1 MPLVQRLIEP
11 VHVSR
16 GALPL
21 DARGAPAVQVPSE
34 LECVTN
40 GSLANVVRQLS
51 SLSKHAHD
59 LFGALFQDATA
70 LVSRAAALQERVDR
84 LALKVTQLDST
95 VEEVSLQD
103 IHMRKAFRSS
113 IVYDQQVVS
122 RATMPAGMLEMYQAC
137 DKPPPLDKLNPYRDD
152 GKDGLKS
159 YTDPGYFFE
168 LWRREML
175 KDTERIMLDRGKKL
189 VHSKDGAEPNRV
201 RPEGKK
207 HKKVR
212 QPHNT
217 RERYRQL
224 ATTQEFLDHTPIY
237 GTTTPYPNRGPPAP
251 GAPLPH
257 AAAVQQPPP
266 AATTLPDG
274 PVRPSSLE
282 LAPGSG
288 HYPPPP
294 PAYSE
299 HVAPPQSPN
308 HYPPP
313 PPYVEQPPAPSPANG
328 NGTPSR
334 RPRPSQPPPAPPTGG
349 SVSSGTSSPSI
360 AGGTPSSNASR
371 HRAAGQ
377 RETLPP
383 PPPPPEAGMGAPVAA
398 EAPPPPMMH
407 QTSVDNGGDGGM
419 ELPPPPPAP
428 DAPAM
433 DVTAAGVIAAAPAAA
448 APPPPPPP
456 LPPPNGMAAAPAA
469 MVNGGLSNG
478 MLAESESSGSSKG
491 GAQKE
496 ERAAPSKGAA
506 PAPPTDARSDLLAAI
521 REGIKLRRVEDFKQK
536 QVEKAA
542 QPHDVASILARRVA
556 IEVSDSESGSDSEY
570 DSDWDNETE
579 C

>member
-16 GALPL
+16 GTLPL

-70 LVSRAAALQERVDR
+70 LVTRAAALQERVDR

-113 IVYDQQVVS
+113 IVYDQQVVC
-122 RATMPAGMLEMYQAC
+122 RGTMPAGMLEMYQAC

-159 YTDPGYFFE
+159 YTDPDYFFE

-175 KDTERIMLDRGKKL
+175 KDTERIMLDRGKK
-189 VHSKDGAEPNRV
+189 PNRV

-237 GTTTPYPNRGPPAP
+237 GTTTPYNNIRAPAP

-257 AAAVQQPPP
+257 VPLQQQPQAPP
-266 AATTLPDG
+266 ATLPDG

-282 LAPGSG
+282 LTPRRPLPTSSARLLGARPTSFAE
-288 HYPPPP
+288 PL
-294 PAYSE
+294 PASTPLTWSSSLKPLRPTGTE
-299 HVAPPQSPN
+299 RRRVGL
-308 HYPPP
+308 
-313 PPYVEQPPAPSPANG
+313 VPANHL
-328 NGTPSR
+328 
-334 RPRPSQPPPAPPTGG
+334 RPHPLRVQFPAGP
-349 SVSSGTSSPSI
+349 
-360 AGGTPSSNASR
+360 
-371 HRAAGQ
+371 
-377 RETLPP
+377 
-383 PPPPPEAGMGAPVAA
+383 
-398 EAPPPPMMH
+398 
-407 QTSVDNGGDGGM
+407 
-419 ELPPPPPAP
+419 
-428 DAPAM
+428 
-433 DVTAAGVIAAAPAAA
+433 
-448 APPPPPPP
+448 
-456 LPPPNGMAAAPAA
+456 
-469 MVNGGLSNG
+469 
-478 MLAESESSGSSKG
+478 
-491 GAQKE
+491 
-496 ERAAPSKGAA
+496 
-506 PAPPTDARSDLLAAI
+506 
-521 REGIKLRRVEDFKQK
+521 LRRALQEALRRAVPVVIERQAR
-536 QVEKAA
+536 EKHFHHRRRLRKLVA
-542 QPHDVASILARRVA
+542 QLCPALWTHLRLRCIRLAWTTEVRTAWNCPRRRRHPML
-556 IEVSDSESGSDSEY
+556 
-570 DSDWDNETE
+570 
-579 C
+579 

>member
-16 GALPL
+16 GTLPL

-70 LVSRAAALQERVDR
+70 LVTRAAALQERVDR

-113 IVYDQQVVS
+113 IVYDQQVVC
-122 RATMPAGMLEMYQAC
+122 RGTMPAGMLEMYQAC

-159 YTDPGYFFE
+159 YTDPDYFFE

-237 GTTTPYPNRGPPAP
+237 GTTTPYNNIRAPAP

-257 AAAVQQPPP
+257 VPLEQQPQAPP
-266 AATTLPDG
+266 ATLPDG

-282 LAPGSG
+282 LTPGA

-299 HVAPPQSPN
+299 HVPPHSPN

-313 PPYVEQPPAPSPANG
+313 PPYVEQQPQASPANG

-334 RPRPSQPPPAPPTGG
+334 RPRPSQPPPAPPTTG

-360 AGGTPSSNASR
+360 TGGTPSSGASR
-371 HRAAGQ
+371 HRTASQ

-383 PPPPPEAGMGAPVAA
+383 PPPPPEAGGPVVPCVVD
-398 EAPPPPMMH
+398 APPPPVH
-407 QTSVDNGGDGGM
+407 QTSVDNGGADSM

-428 DAPAM
+428 DAVM
-433 DVTAAGVIAAAPAAA
+433 DSAVGASIAA

-456 LPPPNGMAAAPAA
+456 LPPANGMTAAPA

-491 GAQKE
+491 GGVQKE
-496 ERAAPSKGAA
+496 ERAAPAPVKGTT

>member
-16 GALPL
+16 GTLPL

-70 LVSRAAALQERVDR
+70 LVTRAAALQERVDR

-113 IVYDQQVVS
+113 VVYDQQVVC
-122 RATMPAGMLEMYQAC
+122 RGTMPAGMLEMYQAC

-237 GTTTPYPNRGPPAP
+237 GTTTPYNNVRAPAP

-257 AAAVQQPPP
+257 VPLQQQPQVPP
-266 AATTLPDG
+266 ATLPDG

-282 LAPGSG
+282 LAPGA

-299 HVAPPQSPN
+299 HVPPQSPN

-313 PPYVEQPPAPSPANG
+313 PPLRGAAAPSF
-328 NGTPSR
+328 
-334 RPRPSQPPPAPPTGG
+334 
-349 SVSSGTSSPSI
+349 
-360 AGGTPSSNASR
+360 
-371 HRAAGQ
+371 AGQ
-377 RETLPP
+377 REWNAIAQASSQPATSSPAHDRLHLQWDLFA
-383 PPPPPEAGMGAPVAA
+383 EHHGRHSLGGPVVPCVVD
-398 EAPPPPMMH
+398 APPPPVH
-407 QTSVDNGGDGGM
+407 QASVDNGGADIM

-428 DAPAM
+428 DAAM
-433 DVTAAGVIAAAPAAA
+433 DSAVGGRHCRGSTSSAAASASCQWDDCGSP
-448 APPPPPPP
+448 
-456 LPPPNGMAAAPAA
+456 A

-491 GAQKE
+491 GGVQKE
-496 ERAAPSKGAA
+496 ERAAPAPVKGTT

>member
-237 GTTTPYPNRGPPAP
+237 GTTTPYANRGPAP
-251 GAPLPH
+251 GAPPPH
-257 AAAVQQPPP
+257 AAIVQQAPPP
-266 AATTLPDG
+266 ATLPDG

-282 LAPGSG
+282 LAPGST

-299 HVAPPQSPN
+299 HVPPQSPN

-313 PPYVEQPPAPSPANG
+313 PPYVEQPAPSPANG

-360 AGGTPSSNASR
+360 TGGTPSSNASR
-371 HRAAGQ
+371 HRTASQ

-383 PPPPPEAGMGAPVAA
+383 PPPPPEAGVPAPTAV
-398 EAPPPPMMH
+398 EAPPPPVH
-407 QTSVDNGGDGGM
+407 QASMDNGGDSSM

-428 DAPAM
+428 DAAAM
-433 DVTAAGVIAAAPAAA
+433 DSLVAAAGGVAAPAAA

-456 LPPPNGMAAAPAA
+456 LPPPNGMAAPAA

-491 GAQKE
+491 GAQKDS

>member
-16 GALPL
+16 GTLPL

-113 IVYDQQVVS
+113 IVYDQQVVT
-122 RATMPAGMLEMYQAC
+122 RTTMPAGMLEMYQAC

-189 VHSKDGAEPNRV
+189 IHTKDGAEPNRV

-237 GTTTPYPNRGPPAP
+237 GTTPYGNRGSAQ
-251 GAPLPH
+251 GAMLMPQHVSL
-257 AAAVQQPPP
+257 QQPQVP
-266 AATTLPDG
+266 ATTLPDG

-282 LAPGSG
+282 LAPGA
-288 HYPPPP
+288 HYPP

-299 HVAPPQSPN
+299 HVPPQSPN

-313 PPYVEQPPAPSPANG
+313 PPYVEQPTASPANG

-334 RPRPSQPPPAPPTGG
+334 RPRPTQPPPAPPTTTG
-349 SVSSGTSSPSI
+349 SGSSGTSSPSI
-360 AGGTPSSNASR
+360 TGGTPSSGASC
-371 HRAAGQ
+371 HRRTSQ

-383 PPPPPEAGMGAPVAA
+383 PPPPPEATAGGSTIPCTA
-398 EAPPPPMMH
+398 EAPPPPVH
-407 QTSVDNGGDGGM
+407 QTSVDNGAADSM

-428 DAPAM
+428 DATMDTSAVPAT
-433 DVTAAGVIAAAPAAA
+433 DVAA

-456 LPPPNGMAAAPAA
+456 LPPANGMPAAPPA

-491 GAQKE
+491 TVQKE
-496 ERAAPSKGAA
+496 ERAAPAPVKGVT